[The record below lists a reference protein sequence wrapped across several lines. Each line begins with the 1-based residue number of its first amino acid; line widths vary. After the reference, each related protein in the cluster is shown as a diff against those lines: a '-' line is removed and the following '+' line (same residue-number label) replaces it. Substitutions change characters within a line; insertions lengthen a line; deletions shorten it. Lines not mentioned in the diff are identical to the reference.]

1 VLHGGNGRDA
11 INGGPGNDEI
21 YSDSGPDT
29 IDAGDGDDKVYVN
42 NGTAV
47 QAVECG
53 PGNDVIYI
61 NPYNKPGGVSNSQAV
76 REGRIRNCESVVES
90 EQVVDPTK
98 GVTRTADS
106 RKGGTLRGTERND
119 NLLGGP
125 GPDHL
130 FGRGGDDTIWGN
142 RLPGGRSFGTDT
154 ILAGDGNDT
163 VYGGRGGN
171 VIYGGR
177 GDDFLQGGP
186 LGNRILGQ
194 DGNDTIRL
202 RGNGRKPRAGG
213 RRQRHDRGVLA
224 RADEGR
230 LRAGLR
236 HGQHRLQPPC
246 RHQRL
251 REGQQALQALSRA
264 PNGGW

>member
-1 VLHGGNGRDA
+1 V
-11 INGGPGNDEI
+11 P
-21 YSDSGPDT
+21 
-29 IDAGDGDDKVYVN
+29 
-42 NGTAV
+42 
-47 QAVECG
+47 AVECG
-53 PGNDVIYI
+53 PGNDTIYL
-61 NPYNKPGGVSNSQAV
+61 NPYNKPGGISNAQAV
-76 REGRIRNCESVVES
+76 REGRIRNCESVLES

-106 RKGGTLRGTERND
+106 RKGGTLRGSERND

-202 RGNGRKPRAGG
+202 RGNGRNRVQAGAGNDTIEAFSRG
-213 RRQRHDRGVLA
+213 RTSVDCGPGFDTVNIGFNRRVATSGCEKVNKRYKH
-224 RADEGR
+224 
-230 LRAGLR
+230 
-236 HGQHRLQPPC
+236 
-246 RHQRL
+246 
-251 REGQQALQALSRA
+251 
-264 PNGGW
+264 